1 MTAKGQAGAILLII
15 FILGIVVEVY
25 YIYSFI
31 IYQTSLE
38 DILEKTL
45 TTGILTAML
54 IVLAILLIKQNIIAE
69 QLKSLSLNRGARTSG
84 QVRKELDK
92 LYRDLGALKIVSMD
106 NLIEEKEYLKKKAGI
121 DKLVQEKKLEL
132 RTLERREKKAEK
144 HDRIR

>member
-31 IYQTSLE
+31 IYQSSLE

-54 IVLAILLIKQNIIAE
+54 IVLAILLIKQNIISE
-69 QLKSLSLNRGARTSG
+69 QLKSLSPNRGTRTSG

-106 NLIEEKEYLKKKAGI
+106 NLIEEKEYMKKKAGI
-121 DKLVQEKKLEL
+121 DKLVQEKKAEF
-132 RTLERREKKAEK
+132 RTLERMEKKV
-144 HDRIR
+144 